1 MTNEQIK
8 NRIELI
14 VDGTLDSTPKNDYM
28 ISRAYADIVIKPI
41 IRELVVDELVSMT
54 RKTSCDHNIGEKD
67 GLLIALWYATGKYA
81 SLDSFCDQMG
91 ENLFNHCYQLSRDI
105 RDMDFPIYWDEIF
118 DREAKQ

>member
-1 MTNEQIK
+1 MTNEEIK
-8 NRIELI
+8 NRIEIL

-28 ISRAYADIVIKPI
+28 ISRAYADMVIKPI

-54 RKTSCDHNIGEKD
+54 RKTSCDHNIGERD
-67 GLLIALWYATGKYA
+67 GLLIALWYVTGKYA
-81 SLDSFCDQMG
+81 SFDSFCDKMS

-118 DREAKQ
+118 DREAK